1 MLYGQNPFQ
10 LHEGYRMMGLVS
22 IRGSSAFVLA
32 YILLNATLTAAVSA
46 PAQIVNGDINM
57 GQQLAQRWCSDC
69 HAVGLE
75 NAEAHGSVPSFVS
88 IAEMPSTTSIS
99 LHAFLQTSHERM
111 PNLQLTQTEI
121 DDVVAYILSLKG
133 K

>member
-1 MLYGQNPFQ
+1 
-10 LHEGYRMMGLVS
+10 MMGLVS

-32 YILLNATLTAAVSA
+32 NILLNATLTVAVSA

-121 DDVVAYILSLKG
+121 DDVVAYILSLKS

>member
-1 MLYGQNPFQ
+1 
-10 LHEGYRMMGLVS
+10 MMALVCM
-22 IRGSSAFVLA
+22 RGSSGFVLA
-32 YILLNATLTAAVSA
+32 YILLNATLTTAISA
-46 PAQIVNGDINM
+46 PAQIVNGDVNM
-57 GQQLAQRWCSDC
+57 GQQLAQKWCSDC
-69 HAVGLE
+69 HAVGAE
-75 NAEAHGSVPSFVS
+75 KAEAHGPVPSFLS

-111 PNLQLTQTEI
+111 PNLQLTQTQI

>member
-1 MLYGQNPFQ
+1 
-10 LHEGYRMMGLVS
+10 
-22 IRGSSAFVLA
+22 
-32 YILLNATLTAAVSA
+32 
-46 PAQIVNGDINM
+46 M
-57 GQQLAQRWCSDC
+57 GQRLAQMWCSDC
-69 HAVGLE
+69 HAVG
-75 NAEAHGSVPSFVS
+75 AGKAAGHGAAPSFVS
-88 IAEMPSTTSIS
+88 IADMSSTTSIS